1 MTAADLVTDG
11 PGPDGPVPD
20 GPGPDGLG
28 TDSTAP
34 DARRLFDAAHHLNP
48 YPGYRR
54 MRETPGPVPIR
65 LGDTE
70 VSVLSRFADCAAV
83 LQSQAWG
90 HGNVDRLSPF
100 WDQEASLPG
109 SFIRMDPPDHRRLRA
124 LVNKAFS
131 ARMVADLTPMITRLV
146 DDLVA
151 RAVAAGG
158 LDVVRELSAPL
169 ALAMVGQRLLGVPEE
184 DAQLLRSW
192 ELAIAR
198 GTDPEPLLSAEEIAA
213 RDSAGAGVV
222 AYLTDLAARRRA
234 HPEDDLLSRLVAVEE
249 SGEVLT
255 PAEVIGICVLLL
267 VAGMETSINLVGNG
281 ILALLA
287 HPGQLRL
294 LRDRPDL
301 AGPAVEEILRYDT
314 PTQFTM
320 RVALTD
326 TTVDG
331 REYRR
336 GDGAIVLMGA
346 ADRDPEVFADADTL
360 DVRRYAQPGGS
371 PRHLGFSLGLHYC
384 LGAPLARLEASTAIR
399 TLLERTPGLR
409 LAADPADLTYQPS
422 IIHRGLQSLPV
433 ELTATH

>member
-1 MTAADLVTDG
+1 MTSTEIGGV
-11 PGPDGPVPD
+11 VPD
-20 GPGPDGLG
+20 ALD
-28 TDSTAP
+28 
-34 DARRLFDAAHHLNP
+34 LFDNAHRLDP

-54 MRETPGPVPIR
+54 LRAAPGPTAIH

-70 VSVLSRFADCAAV
+70 VTVLSRFADCAAV

-131 ARMVADLTPMITRLV
+131 ARMVADLAPMITQLV
-146 DDLVA
+146 DTLVD
-151 RAVAAGG
+151 RAVEAGE
-158 LDVVRELSAPL
+158 LDVVRDLSAPL
-169 ALAMVGQRLLGVPEE
+169 ALAMVGRRLLGVPEE
-184 DAQLLRSW
+184 DADLLRSW

-198 GTDPEPLLSAEEIAA
+198 GTDPEPLLSAEEITR
-213 RDSAGAGVV
+213 RDEAGAGVV
-222 AYLTDLAARRRA
+222 AYLTDLVGRRRA

-249 SGEVLT
+249 AGEVLSA
-255 PAEVIGICVLLL
+255 AEVIGICVLLL

-287 HPGQLRL
+287 HPDQLEL
-294 LRDRPDL
+294 LRRRPEL
-301 AGPAVEEILRYDT
+301 TGSAIEEILRYDT

-326 TTVDG
+326 TTVGD
-331 REYRR
+331 RAFRR
-336 GDGAIVLMGA
+336 GDGVIVLMGS
-346 ADRDPEVFADADTL
+346 ADRDDEVFTTPDRL
-360 DVRRYAQPGGS
+360 DVTRYAKPGRS

-399 TLLERTPGLR
+399 TLLERAPGLR
-409 LAADPADLTYQPS
+409 LATDELSYQPS
-422 IIHRGLQSLPV
+422 IIHRGLRSLPV
-433 ELTATH
+433 ELAPTAA